1 MEALRKR
8 FRQVVLAITALLI
21 TLLLI
26 RITLLLVGTA
36 QSHPLVQGILSLTGP
51 LVAPFSGF
59 DLLFEITGFD
69 LSALVAIVVYAIMGI
84 LIVEVFTAFMYDKV
98 EDIVIN
104 VVDGI
109 FKWIE
114 FLLVCR
120 IVFALAAIN
129 PQINWFVQLIY
140 NATNWSTGLVN
151 SVRFVGGFLEIST
164 MIVLVIVVA
173 IDLATEG
180 ILKSLFTRSKKEG
193 SAPKEDKPAVEVK
206 VEAPKPA
213 QPVVVQAPAPQAV
226 PQNIT
231 INVPVPVM
239 PNPAQPRPTVVTVQ
253 PQAIPQKPRE
263 G

>member
-8 FRQVVLAITALLI
+8 FRQVVLAITALIITLLLVRI

-26 RITLLLVGTA
+26 GTA
-36 QSHPLVQGILSLTGP
+36 RTHTVVQAILSLTGP

-69 LSALVAIVVYAIMGI
+69 LSALVAIVVYAIMAI
-84 LIVEVFTAFMYDKV
+84 LIVEVFTAFMYDKI
-98 EDIVIN
+98 EDIIIN
-104 VVDGI
+104 VVDGL

-140 NATNWSTGLVN
+140 TATNWSTGLVN
-151 SVRFVGGFLEIST
+151 NVRFVGGFLEIST
-164 MIVLVIVVA
+164 MIVLVVVVA

-180 ILKSLFTRSKKEG
+180 ILKSLFTRSKKE
-193 SAPKEDKPAVEVK
+193 SAAPKEEKPVEVK
-206 VEAPKPA
+206 VEAPKP
-213 QPVVVQAPAPQAV
+213 VVVQAPVAQPV